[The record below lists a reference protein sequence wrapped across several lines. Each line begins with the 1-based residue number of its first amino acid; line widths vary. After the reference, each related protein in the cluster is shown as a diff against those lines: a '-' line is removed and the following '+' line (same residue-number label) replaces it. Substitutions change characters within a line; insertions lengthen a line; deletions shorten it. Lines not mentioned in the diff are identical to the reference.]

1 MATLQRQTA
10 ADTARVTVTRAMND
24 HDAMTVVVVEND
36 AVRQVVDY
44 ESPAI
49 RETLERL
56 PPGTT
61 IRMQMAPIEARGNLW
76 RVTGI

>member
-1 MATLQRQTA
+1 MATLQRQTS

-44 ESPAI
+44 ESRAI

-56 PPGTT
+56 PRGTT
-61 IRMQMAPIEARGNLW
+61 IRMQMTPIEARGNLW
-76 RVTGI
+76 RVTDI